1 MKNGFD
7 LQSFDSIYPYKIYI
21 SKVTHFNLHWHNYI
35 EIFYVK
41 KGAIRI
47 TTGDFSFNL
56 DEGHICFIDS
66 GIIHSVNQ
74 SNIPNEILVLQIS
87 TESTSPFHSL
97 QKYKFNAEAYLS
109 DLSSAALPL
118 SELQKLLNDS
128 YEESILKAPGYESI
142 ISCYIN
148 AIIGIM
154 IRRYYL
160 VYKTDTDYIA
170 ESNLQRLSHII
181 DYMDSHFMEKLSLQ
195 QLADNL
201 HMNYY
206 YLSHF
211 FKDTAGV
218 SFQDY
223 LNNLRVDKSLPLL
236 ADPAL
241 NITRISYDCGFPNIK
256 AYTKAFKEKF
266 GVLPSEYRKT
276 IVSSLESAPPS
287 KPDDAFF
294 NTYTA
299 SAESFFSSQKSIREF
314 LSVSEAANLHPE
326 TKHTLIQNIDISSNL
341 TEELFLQPTSVLDV
355 EPEALFSLDTSSL
368 LQMKNAL
375 KFNTLCILRDDE
387 SSPYSDKLLKQ
398 KAAEINCAITNTL
411 QQTLSLREPEDGIE
425 SFSLLSGNRTLSQ
438 YLSTLQ
444 SNNLLGLHML
454 KDKNIVEPFLSSPS
468 LMTSF
473 SVPAPA
479 LFASSFVQQLSGKV
493 LYHDN
498 SCIIAMEDQRY
509 HILCFHA
516 KSYDTY
522 LALNKDL
529 DFRLEN
535 YNFFTK
541 SFPSIKFTFSFKDVK
556 HKLKQTTMQ
565 VFNEQGCILN
575 NWIRLGNPTYLTPD
589 LMNYLQSITQ
599 PSLNVKVSPFRE
611 SPIITVQLPPL
622 GFAYILLEPV

>member
-7 LQSFDSIYPYKIYI
+7 LQSFDSIYPYKLYI

-236 ADPAL
+236 ADPVL

-276 IVSSLESAPPS
+276 IVSTLESPPPA

-341 TEELFLQPTSVLDV
+341 TEDLFLQPTSVLDV
-355 EPEALFSLDTSSL
+355 EPEAIFSLDTSAL
-368 LQMKNAL
+368 LQIKNAL
-375 KFNTLCILRDDE
+375 KVNTFCILRENE

-411 QQTLSLREPEDGIE
+411 HQNLRLREPADGIE

-444 SNNLLGLHML
+444 YNNILALHML
-454 KDKNIVEPFLSSPS
+454 KDKNIVEPFLSSTS

-498 SCIIAMEDQRY
+498 SCIIVMEDQKY

-541 SFPSIKFTFSFKDVK
+541 SFPSIKYTFSLKEVK

-565 VFNEQGCILN
+565 VSNEQGCILN
-575 NWIRLGNPTYLTPD
+575 NWIGLGNPTYLTPD
-589 LMNYLQSITQ
+589 LMEYLQSITQ